1 MSLSTIE
8 SAERGHPQAIA
19 AVVKHVLTQKK
30 LADRVSVRA
39 LYKVLPSQSD
49 RPADSDS
56 VPASVPTSAP
66 VSASPP
72 ALVIFIRTPTK
83 PDRTLCLKVVRHLL
97 QRFTIHRFV
106 PTVVVC
112 GQIDGRKSPVWS
124 KRIGLSQWSLET
136 AIVPLS
142 PEAAAP
148 PQTMNPN
155 TSSVSIAPPRRL
167 TWRNLGIFLAVL
179 VAIGAMLRILGGL
192 LSGGMVGVPKG
203 VASVLRPMTRFVSQR
218 ANATLA
224 GMQPPLE
231 KSLPT
236 DWSRLLPVIEPPPL
250 PTDLTIE
257 TVTIAAVG
265 DIVPGTNY
273 PEMRLPT
280 RPEDLFVPTA
290 DALRSADL
298 TFGNFESVLT
308 DAETPVKDVRQP
320 QTFAFRAPP
329 FFAEAFKLVGFDVLN
344 VANNHSFDFGDR
356 GLEDTY
362 RYFNEVGIDLVGDRT
377 TILVRNVNN
386 VNVAFL
392 AFSPYAAH
400 NSVNDLDRARE
411 IVQEAGDYADLVVV
425 SMHIGAE
432 GSDAQRVT
440 GETELFFGEN
450 RGNPREFARAVIDAG
465 ADLVLGHGPHVLRAI
480 EVYKGRAIAYS
491 LGNFIGYG
499 ALSNEE
505 SAQYSI
511 IFKGELAKDGELLD
525 ARLIPLSLAEDGIPR
540 IDPQGG
546 AIEQVR
552 SLTQADF
559 PETPIQIHDDG
570 QISIVP

>member
-1 MSLSTIE
+1 MSLSTID
-8 SAERGHPQAIA
+8 AADRGHPKAIA
-19 AVVKHVLTQKK
+19 AVIKHVLTQKK
-30 LADRVSVRA
+30 LADRFTVRA
-39 LYKVLPSQSD
+39 LYKTLEARSPAAAEKPSI
-49 RPADSDS
+49 DS
-56 VPASVPTSAP
+56 VPAPTDTP
-66 VSASPP
+66 TPP
-72 ALVIFIRTPTK
+72 TLVIFIRTPTK
-83 PDRTLCLKVVRHLL
+83 PDVALCLKVVRHLL

-112 GQIDGRKSPVWS
+112 GQIEDRKAPVWS
-124 KRIGLSQWSLET
+124 KRIGLSQWSAET
-136 AIVPLS
+136 AIAPLTDDTPVSQSKVLPNPSLAPGRSRRS
-142 PEAAAP
+142 P
-148 PQTMNPN
+148 
-155 TSSVSIAPPRRL
+155 
-167 TWRNLGIFLAVL
+167 WRNLGISLAVL
-179 VAIGAMLRILGGL
+179 VAIGTVLRMIGGL
-192 LSGGMVGVPKG
+192 LSGGMVGVPNG
-203 VASVLRPMTRFVSQR
+203 VASVLRPVTRFVSQQ

-236 DWSRLLPVIEPPPL
+236 DWSRLLPVIVPPPL
-250 PTDLTIE
+250 PTDLTLA

-273 PEMRLPT
+273 PEARLPE

-308 DAETPVKDVRQP
+308 EAETPTKDVSQP
-320 QTFAFRAPP
+320 TTFAFRAPP

-356 GLEDTY
+356 GLSDTY
-362 RYFNEVGIDLVGDRT
+362 DHFNGVGIDLVGDQT
-377 TILVRNVNN
+377 TILVRNVNGIT
-386 VNVAFL
+386 VAFL

-400 NSVNDLDRARE
+400 NSVNDLNRARD
-411 IVQEAGDYADLVVV
+411 IVQEAEDYADLIVV

-432 GSDAQRVT
+432 GTDAQHVT
-440 GETELFFGEN
+440 GKTETFFGEN
-450 RGNPREFARAVIDAG
+450 RGNPREFAHTVIDAG

-491 LGNFIGYG
+491 LGNFVGYG
-499 ALSNEE
+499 TLSN
-505 SAQYSI
+505 AGDTQYSV

-525 ARLIPLSLAEDGIPR
+525 ARLIPVSLAGDGIPR

-559 PETPIQIHDDG
+559 PDTPIRIHDDG
-570 QISIVP
+570 QISIMP